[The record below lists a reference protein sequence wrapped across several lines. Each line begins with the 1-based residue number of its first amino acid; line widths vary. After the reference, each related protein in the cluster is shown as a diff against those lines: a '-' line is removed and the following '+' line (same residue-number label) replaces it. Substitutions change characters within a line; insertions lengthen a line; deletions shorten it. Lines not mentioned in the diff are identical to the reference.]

1 MTAKPK
7 RFAEGTTVSAEKS
20 RIEIEQLLAKHGATQ
35 RSFATDDDTGRTVL
49 TFRLSER
56 MARISLGVDLS
67 TLPGPN
73 KRVGE
78 QMKLTCPQGWNGW
91 TLTRRREWTAAKRDQ
106 LNRELMRRLLLVLKA
121 KLELIQDG
129 VTTFEREFLADIL
142 LPNGETMHEAVRG
155 RLADAYETGNMPLL
169 LPRVGGAA

>member
-1 MTAKPK
+1 VTAKPK
-7 RFAEGTTVSAEKS
+7 RFAEGTSVSAEKS

-56 MARISLGVDLS
+56 MARISMAVDVSVLPDWTKGNWQQKAECPKGWGGWS
-67 TLPGPN
+67 TS
-73 KRVGE
+73 
-78 QMKLTCPQGWNGW
+78 
-91 TLTRRREWTAAKRDQ
+91 RRREWVNAKRDQ
-106 LNRELMRRLLLVLKA
+106 MNRELMRRLLLVLKA

-142 LPNGETMHEAVRG
+142 LPNGETMHEAIRG

-169 LPRVGGAA
+169 LPRSGGAA

>member
-7 RFAEGTTVSAEKS
+7 RFAEGTSVSAEKS

-35 RSFATDDDTGRTVL
+35 RSFATDDCTGRTVL

-56 MARISLGVDLS
+56 MARISMAVDVS
-67 TLPGPN
+67 IIPDWT
-73 KRVGE
+73 KSSWQQKVD
-78 QMKLTCPQGWNGW
+78 CPKGWGSW
-91 TLTRRREWTAAKRDQ
+91 TTSKRREWVNTKRDQ

-142 LPNGETMHEAVRG
+142 LPNGETMHEAIRG
-155 RLADAYETGNMPLL
+155 RLAYAYDTGNMPLL
-169 LPRVGGAA
+169 LPPAGGAE

>member
-1 MTAKPK
+1 MNNKPTR
-7 RFAEGTTVSAEKS
+7 RFAEGTSVSAEKS

-56 MARISLGVDLS
+56 MARISMAVDNTS
-67 TLPGPN
+67 IPVPN
-73 KRVGE
+73 KRSWDQGA
-78 QMKLTCPQGWNGW
+78 KCPQGWNNW
-91 TLTRRREWTAAKRDQ
+91 TAVKRREWANVKRDQ
-106 LNRELMRRLLLVLKA
+106 MNRELMRRLLLVLKA

-142 LPNGETMHEAVRG
+142 LPNGETMHEATRG
-155 RLADAYETGNMPLL
+155 RIAEAYETGTMPPLL
-169 LPRVGGAA
+169 PAHTGDQ